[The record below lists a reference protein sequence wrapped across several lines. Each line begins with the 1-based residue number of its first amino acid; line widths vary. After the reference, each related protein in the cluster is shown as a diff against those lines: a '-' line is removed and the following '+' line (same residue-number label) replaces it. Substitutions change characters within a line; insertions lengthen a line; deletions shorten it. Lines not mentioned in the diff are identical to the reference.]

1 MTKRKPKKKQ
11 GVTLQEVLFRLTKQ
25 GEANYIGR
33 LYEIT
38 ENELAEAVIAKYA
51 EYVQNPKDEVCQ
63 EELLKAY
70 RRYRKAK
77 ERNELPTI

>member
-11 GVTLQEVLFRLTKQ
+11 GLTLQDVLFRLGKQ

-38 ENELAEAVIAKYA
+38 ENKLAEAVIAKYA
-51 EYVQNPKDEVCQ
+51 EYIQNPQDESLQ
-63 EELLKAY
+63 KELLKAY
-70 RRYRKAK
+70 RHYRKAK